1 MLLYGKSRQVYIYS
15 SSSIYIYVCIEAGDD
30 EIDTWVD
37 LHLPPSEWGLKH
49 SLTMEGGKVIVSKGA
64 LRLKVTYT
72 RSHDRGRDI
81 ATLPLLQV

>member
-1 MLLYGKSRQVYIYS
+1 MY
-15 SSSIYIYVCIEAGDD
+15 IYIYIYIYKHTHTHTHPHTGDAGDD

-64 LRLKVTYT
+64 LRLKLTYT